1 VIGFISTLPAVPSH
15 YCHSQSSRKYLP
27 VDMHNLRFVYELY
40 RKDRSK
46 KNEKFVSK
54 EVFRRIFRTK
64 FNIRFHLPK
73 KDKRVVCE
81 RFKNTP
87 DDMRTEAMQQ
97 SKMQHDVEKNATYRE
112 HIDD

>member
-1 VIGFISTLPAVPSH
+1 MNSIERTEARRMRSLSAKK
-15 YCHSQSSRKYLP
+15 SSGE
-27 VDMHNLRFVYELY
+27 FFEQ
-40 RKDRSK
+40 
-46 KNEKFVSK
+46 
-54 EVFRRIFRTK
+54 

-87 DDMRTEAMQQ
+87 DDMRTEYMQQ